1 MIIYSKKGGKLTV
14 KVVFEIENVPDDADL
29 NKVIAQGLANLAK
42 QVMEKKVKVCNS
54 EEIGVY

>member
-42 QVMEKKVKVCNS
+42 QVMEKKVKVRNS